1 MSEAHTIWHDLE
13 MRRSEAATQ
22 QRSDLLLAVA
32 LLCVMAAAEV
42 LFLRYVAGPESVDMM
57 QAAEGISVMQ

>member
-1 MSEAHTIWHDLE
+1 MSEARTIWQDLDT
-13 MRRSEAATQ
+13 RRSHAATQ
-22 QRSDLLLAVA
+22 ERSGMLLAVA

-42 LFLRYVAGPESVDMM
+42 LFLRYVAGPDSVNMM

>member
-1 MSEAHTIWHDLE
+1 MSEARTIWQDLDT
-13 MRRSEAATQ
+13 RCSHAATQ
-22 QRSDLLLAVA
+22 ERSGVLLAIA

-57 QAAEGISVMQ
+57 QAAEGISVM